1 MNKLLLS
8 TLLCISSIA
17 GANAYPTYTCDEID
31 EVKYEVEQLAED
43 AKDVQFDTP
52 TRMQIVNEYYHMAT
66 EAKRLT
72 DTCQPKKEVKSS
84 DNEFTLNGITYIV
97 VTEYNSKY

>member
-1 MNKLLLS
+1 
-8 TLLCISSIA
+8 
-17 GANAYPTYTCDEID
+17 
-31 EVKYEVEQLAED
+31 
-43 AKDVQFDTP
+43 
-52 TRMQIVNEYYHMAT
+52 MQIVNEYYLMVT

-97 VTEYNSKY
+97 VTEYNTKY

>member
-1 MNKLLLS
+1 MNKLLFSALV
-8 TLLCISSIA
+8 CISSIA
-17 GANAYPTYTCDEID
+17 SAHDYPTYSCSEID
-31 EVKYEVEQLAED
+31 MVKYEVEQLAED

-72 DTCQPKKEVKSS
+72 DTCQPKEEDKTS
-84 DNEFTLNGITYIV
+84 DNEFTLNGVTYIV
-97 VTEYNSKY
+97 VTE